1 MSEKKV
7 LLLGASALQLA
18 AIRKA
23 KELGVTCIAV
33 DYDENAVG
41 VKEVDKF
48 YNISTID
55 YKRVLE
61 TAQKEEVDGIFT
73 ICSDRPMQ
81 IVAKV
86 GAVLGLNTISCE
98 AALLATNKA
107 FMRNALFD
115 NNVSIPKYKICKDF
129 LDFKNAI
136 KELGFPVIVKP
147 SDNSGSRGISFI
159 ECENSYDQAYE
170 YAKEN
175 SLDGVVL
182 VEEFV
187 NGDEVSVEAF
197 VENGEVRIIQIT
209 DKITTGAP
217 HFVEMGHNQ
226 PSTHPEHI
234 VTLIKETTIN
244 AVKAL
249 KLEGGPVHAELKV
262 AGDGVKVIE
271 LGARLGGDYIA
282 TDLVPLSTGVD
293 LVEANIKWA
302 LGLPFNLDKKYSRY
316 AAIRYIDHLDSIEL
330 DASTLHLLDHFA
342 WNRLGSWEIQSS
354 RDREGSFIVSDV
366 SHANIEKKIELMRN
380 ALKDRCKKMYW

>member
-86 GAVLGLNTISCE
+86 GTVLGLNTISCE

-226 PSTHPEHI
+226 PSAHPEHI

-249 KLEGGPVHAELKV
+249 KIEGGPVHAELKV

>member
-1 MSEKKV
+1 MSKKKV

-18 AIRKA
+18 AIRKT

-48 YNISTID
+48 YDISTID

-61 TAQKEEVDGIFT
+61 TAQKEKVDGIFT

-86 GAVLGLNTISCE
+86 GATLGLNTISCE

-115 NNVSIPKYKICKDF
+115 NNVSIPKYKICKNF

-159 ECENSYDQAYE
+159 DCENSYDQAYE

-226 PSTHPEHI
+226 PSAHPEHI
-234 VTLIKETTIN
+234 VTLIEETTIN

-249 KLEGGPVHAELKV
+249 KIEGGPVHAELKV
-262 AGDGVKVIE
+262 AKDGVKVIE

-302 LGLPFNLDKKYSRY
+302 LGLPFNLDKKYSRH
-316 AAIRYIDHLDSIEL
+316 AAIRYLDHLDSIEL
-330 DASTLHLLDHFA
+330 DASVLCCLDHFA
-342 WNRLGSWEIQSS
+342 WNRLESWEIQSS
-354 RDREGSFIVSDV
+354 RDREACFIVSD
-366 SHANIEKKIELMRN
+366 SSYANMDKKIELMRHV
-380 ALKDRCKKMYW
+380 LKDRCAKMYW

>member
-48 YNISTID
+48 YNVSTID

-86 GAVLGLNTISCE
+86 GATLGLNTISCE

-159 ECENSYDQAYE
+159 ECENSYNQAYE

-226 PSTHPEHI
+226 PSAHPDHI

-249 KLEGGPVHAELKV
+249 KIEGGPVHAELKV
-262 AGDGVKVIE
+262 ARDGVKVIE

-330 DASTLHLLDHFA
+330 DASILCRLDHFA
-342 WNRLGSWEIQSS
+342 WNRLESWEIQSS
-354 RDREGSFIVSDV
+354 RDREACFIVSD
-366 SHANIEKKIELMRN
+366 SSYDNMDKKIELMRN
-380 ALKDRCKKMYW
+380 VLKDRCAKMYW

>member
-226 PSTHPEHI
+226 PS
-234 VTLIKETTIN
+234 
-244 AVKAL
+244 
-249 KLEGGPVHAELKV
+249 
-262 AGDGVKVIE
+262 
-271 LGARLGGDYIA
+271 GARSA
-282 TDLVPLSTGVD
+282 VTP
-293 LVEANIKWA
+293 
-302 LGLPFNLDKKYSRY
+302 
-316 AAIRYIDHLDSIEL
+316 
-330 DASTLHLLDHFA
+330 
-342 WNRLGSWEIQSS
+342 
-354 RDREGSFIVSDV
+354 
-366 SHANIEKKIELMRN
+366 
-380 ALKDRCKKMYW
+380 

>member
-226 PSTHPEHI
+226 PSAHPEHI

-249 KLEGGPVHAELKV
+249 KIEGGPVHAELKV

-380 ALKDRCKKMYW
+380 TLKDRCKKMYW

>member
-1 MSEKKV
+1 MMKKKV

-23 KELGVTCIAV
+23 KELGITCVVV
-33 DYDENAVG
+33 DYDDCAVG
-41 VKEVDKF
+41 VKEADKF
-48 YNISTID
+48 YNVSTID
-55 YKRVLE
+55 FDRVLKVARDE
-61 TAQKEEVDGIFT
+61 NVDGIFT

-81 IVAKV
+81 VVAKV
-86 GAVLGLNTISCE
+86 GKALNLKTISCE

-115 NNVSIPKYKICKDF
+115 CNVSIPQYRICKSF
-129 LDFKNAI
+129 NEYRGAI
-136 KELGFPVIVKP
+136 NDIGLPVIVKP
-147 SDNSGSRGISFI
+147 SDNSGSRGISYI
-159 ECENSYDQAYE
+159 DRENSYDHAYE

-197 VENGEVRIIQIT
+197 VEDGMVRIIQIT

-226 PSTHPEHI
+226 PSAHSKHI
-234 VTLIKETTIN
+234 VALIEKTTTEAIR
-244 AVKAL
+244 AL
-249 KLEGGPVHAELKV
+249 KIEGGPVHAELKV
-262 AGDGVKVIE
+262 TKDSVKVIE

-302 LGLPFNLDKKYSRY
+302 LGLPFDLEKKVSRY
-316 AAIRYIDHLDSIEL
+316 ASIRYIGHLKSIEL
-330 DASTLHLLDHFA
+330 NSSILQLLENFS
-342 WNRLGSWEIQSS
+342 WNRLDYREIQSS
-354 RDREGSFIVSDV
+354 RDREASFIVSGPSCVDV
-366 SHANIEKKIELMRN
+366 NKKIELVRN
-380 ALKDRCKKMYW
+380 IFEDDYKRMYW

>member
-1 MSEKKV
+1 MKEKKI

-18 AIRKA
+18 AIRKT
-23 KELGVTCIAV
+23 KELGIECIAV

-86 GAVLGLNTISCE
+86 SSDLGLNAISCE

-115 NNVSIPKYKICKDF
+115 NNVSIPKYKICKEFSDF
-129 LDFKNAI
+129 ENAI

-159 ECENSYDQAYE
+159 DCENSYGRAYE

-182 VEEFV
+182 VEEFI

-197 VENGEVRIIQIT
+197 VENGKVRIIQIT

-226 PSTHPEHI
+226 PSAHPKHI
-234 VTLIKETTIN
+234 ISLIEKTTTAAI
-244 AVKAL
+244 KAL
-249 KLEGGPVHAELKV
+249 EIEGGPVHAELKV
-262 AGDGVKVIE
+262 AKDDVKVIE

-302 LGLPFNLDKKYSRY
+302 LGLPFNLEKKYSRY
-316 AAIRYIDHLDSIEL
+316 AAIRYIDQLDSIEL

>member
-226 PSTHPEHI
+226 PSAHPEHI

-249 KLEGGPVHAELKV
+249 KIEGGPVHAELKV